1 MMLNYHIFFLFRKQK
16 SENKKI
22 FILFC
27 KMCTLKIKR
36 ENVNTF
42 MFLLTDLGRAVVMV
56 IIPLSLPQISTV
68 GTPIDY
74 TQTIKLVRTLI
85 Y

>member
-1 MMLNYHIFFLFRKQK
+1 
-16 SENKKI
+16 
-22 FILFC
+22 
-27 KMCTLKIKR
+27 MCTLKIKR